1 MIELIQKLDMPY
13 RETIFQAGQYYHLY
27 NRGNNRQDIFFER
40 ENYLFFLRSLR
51 RYLLVETLDV
61 IAYCLMPNHYHLLVC
76 LKTPHLSAGMQAF
89 SLSYTKAMNRRYNRV
104 GSLFQGRFQAI
115 LVDSTEYLLNLSRYI
130 HWNPVKAG
138 LVKQPQDWEF
148 SSFQEYVGLRGGT
161 LPKTEYILTA
171 LGSEDACYSYMTM
184 EMDAISLGLRRLLL
198 DE

>member
-1 MIELIQKLDMPY
+1 MPY

-76 LKTPHLSAGMQAF
+76 LKTAHLSAAMQAF

-115 LVDSTEYLLNLSRYI
+115 LVESTEYLLNLSRYI

-148 SSFQEYVGLRGGT
+148 SSFHEYVGLRGGT
-161 LPKTEYILTA
+161 LPKTEDILAA
-171 LGSEDACYSYMTM
+171 LGSEDACHSYMTM
-184 EMDAISLGLRRLLL
+184 EMDAISPGLRGLLL

>member
-1 MIELIQKLDMPY
+1 MPY

-76 LKTPHLSAGMQAF
+76 LKTPHLSAAMQAF

-115 LVDSTEYLLNLSRYI
+115 LVESTEYLLNLSRYI

-148 SSFQEYVGLRGGT
+148 SSFHEYVGLRGGT
-161 LPKTEYILTA
+161 LPKTEDILA
-171 LGSEDACYSYMTM
+171 VLGSEDACHSYMTM
-184 EMDAISLGLRRLLL
+184 EMDAISPGLRGLLL